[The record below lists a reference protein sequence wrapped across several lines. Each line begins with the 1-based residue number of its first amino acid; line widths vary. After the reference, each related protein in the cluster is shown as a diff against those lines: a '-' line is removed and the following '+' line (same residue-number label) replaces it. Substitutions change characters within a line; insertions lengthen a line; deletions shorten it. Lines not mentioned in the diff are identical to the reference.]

1 MGDTFSRPGVKGEE
15 IVAWSL
21 PFLASDKSFASHGDD
36 WKRGAATVHKY
47 FHRFIRVVNCHL
59 LPMLFYFPR
68 GAMAIESAAG
78 YQQMCGVPNI
88 VVTIYGSHEPIKRP
102 HASV

>member
-1 MGDTFSRPGVKGEE
+1 MLGR
-15 IVAWSL
+15 WR
-21 PFLASDKSFASHGDD
+21 FLASDNNFASHGDV
-36 WKRGAATVHKY
+36 WKRGAATVPKH
-47 FHRFIRVVNCHL
+47 FHRFVRAVNRHL

-78 YQQMCGVPNI
+78 YQQMCGVPDI
-88 VVTIYGSHEPIKRP
+88 VATIDGSHVPIKRP